1 MSWPQT
7 SSVSVSAL
15 GLAAPAIPYKQQAL
29 AFLDGPQ
36 VYSTKLKRIVAKDV
50 PRSVLDANRRY
61 LRGAWR
67 AADDDA
73 AFVLLGD
80 AAGHA
85 IRWSDVPVDGGIMDW
100 PADIPK
106 FSSKDRLVSRV
117 RDDGEVVAEFVLSGV
132 VLNICGT
139 LSTFGNDVE
148 GGYVTLRKSR
158 EFEIGGCA
166 ICKAKLGDLD
176 YVWKSTPDDSL
187 PRACPR
193 CTPLVLSPKHA
204 QYDGRPPGRG
214 VGVHYYMFL
223 SSRRVRWMDL
233 ANCRILCEMCH
244 AGIASEDMS
253 FGQQAA
259 AARRRELAAEE
270 EKADAAVAGAAEE
283 KADAAVADAG
293 ETPPPAESSDSE
305 SWRDEIGDELFWA
318 GLERIRKG
326 LISTH
331 LGKRSTRDE

>member
-1 MSWPQT
+1 MSSPQT

-29 AFLDGPQ
+29 ALLDGPL
-36 VYSTKLKRIVAKDV
+36 VYSKHLQRIVAKDV

-61 LRGAWR
+61 LLDAWR

-85 IRWSDVPVDGGIMDW
+85 IRWSDVPVDGGIMVW

-106 FSSKDRLVSRV
+106 FSQKDCLVSRV
-117 RDDGEVVAEFVLSGV
+117 DEVSGEVVAEFVLSGV
-132 VLNICGT
+132 LLNICGT
-139 LSTFGNDVE
+139 LSTPMLDVE

-158 EFEIGGCA
+158 EFEIDGCA
-166 ICKAKLGDLD
+166 ICNAKLGDLD

-193 CTPLVLSPKHA
+193 CTPLVLAPKHA

-214 VGVHYYMFL
+214 VGVHYYLFL
-223 SSRRVRWMDL
+223 GIVGNRRVRWMDL

-244 AGIASEDMS
+244 ASIASEDMS
-253 FGQQAA
+253 FGQLAA
-259 AARRRELAAEE
+259 AAHRRELAAE
-270 EKADAAVAGAAEE
+270 EE

-305 SWRDEIGDELFWA
+305 SWRDEIGDELFWE
-318 GLERIRKG
+318 GLERIRKD